1 MEAVEQAR
9 RWANA
14 KEKWQAAQL
23 CNDHQLYGESLTRS
37 Y

>member
-14 KEKWQAAQL
+14 KEKWQATQL